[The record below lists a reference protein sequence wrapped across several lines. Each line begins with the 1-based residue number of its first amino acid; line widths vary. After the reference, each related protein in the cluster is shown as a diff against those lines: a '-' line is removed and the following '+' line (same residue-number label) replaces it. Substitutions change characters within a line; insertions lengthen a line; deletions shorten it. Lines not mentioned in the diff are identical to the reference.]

1 MEEAY
6 LNWPKLID
14 KALAE
19 WGSVGV
25 RGVFDNI
32 VISGMGGSG
41 IIGDVVK
48 LLALGRLSTPVE
60 VVKSHVIPSYVSEET
75 LFIGVSYSGNTHET
89 ITATLRALEKGARVA
104 VVTSG
109 GVLGRVAAEK
119 GLPLFKTPSGL
130 LPRVSFPH
138 MLTGVLS
145 ILDSS
150 GLSIAGRSEVEHA
163 RAGLESD
170 KPGIAGEASEIA
182 SFAYSGDLLVVATHS
197 PLEALAV
204 RAKSEFNENSKI
216 IVKVDVAPEWMH
228 NDIVGYE
235 RPLFTS
241 YRVIAFY
248 DPDDKVGRRL
258 VEFMVEEYKG
268 HGRPVRTIP
277 LKGVNLVGKVL
288 YAALLFGLASVK
300 LAGLRGV
307 DPSAT
312 VSIGRYKKFAS
323 GVFEYRV

>member
-6 LNWPKLID
+6 LNWPRLIEE
-14 KALAE
+14 ALAE

-25 RGVFDNI
+25 RGEFDN
-32 VISGMGGSG
+32 VVLSGMGGSG
-41 IIGDVVK
+41 IIGDAVK
-48 LLALGRLSTPVE
+48 LLALGRLGTPVE
-60 VVKSHVIPSYVSEET
+60 VVKSHVIPSYVSEKT
-75 LFIGVSYSGNTHET
+75 LFIAVSYSGNTHET

-170 KPGIAGEASEIA
+170 KPGIAVEASEIA

-204 RAKSEFNENSKI
+204 RAKSEFNENSKT

-241 YRVIAFY
+241 YRAIAFY
-248 DPDDKVGRRL
+248 DPDDKVGRNL
-258 VEFMVEEYKG
+258 VEFMVEEYKS
-268 HGRPVRTIP
+268 HGRPVLTIP
-277 LKGVNLVGKVL
+277 LKGASLLGKVL

-312 VSIGRYKKFAS
+312 ASIGRYKKFAS
-323 GVFEYRV
+323 SVFEHKA